1 MFAFV
6 AFGGVIVVFYNLCLW
21 HNRFHTDFWFAFS
34 WGAFPVLTSYWINAS
49 RLDIAAVL
57 LAVGCFFLTLA
68 QRALSTPVRTIR
80 RKALS
85 VEGYI
90 ELANGERIVLDSEKI
105 ILAPE
110 RALAML
116 GAAIVVLAAG
126 LLTFRL
132 QVQ

>member
-1 MFAFV
+1 MESPTLLISRPDV
-6 AFGGVIVVFYNLCLW
+6 AV
-21 HNRFHTDFWFAFS
+21 
-34 WGAFPVLTSYWINAS
+34 
-49 RLDIAAVL
+49 VL

-68 QRALSTPVRTIR
+68 QRTLSTPVRIVR

-90 ELANGERIVLDSEKI
+90 ELANGERLILDSERI
-105 ILAPE
+105 ILVPE
-110 RALAML
+110 RALALL

-132 QVQ
+132 QIQ